1 MVEKR
6 ILMRVLTLC
15 ANYEAHPEEYE
26 GMFFLTAVISF
37 ALSCY
42 SSFRRPAYAHKAG
55 SLLSRN

>member
-42 SSFRRPAYAHKAG
+42 SSFRWPAYAHKAG
-55 SLLSRN
+55 SLL